1 MLPGFFLNTGNLYL
15 LLGSRPP
22 PRAFAQIPYRRTSW
36 LLNNHFAGRG
46 ASRQLLGREYTTSRT
61 TLVRD
66 NNPLVPPVP
75 PASRSR
81 VVSLPAHLVHRTGPL
96 AIPHVHNED
105 TPSLEKRAPS
115 TIIDTEKKN
124 VPAAEKRNPSAVL
137 DTGEQ
142 EIPPMEET
150 SADKHATAQTD
161 RVVSPEQERSEEL
174 DRIQSKLALWDLEER
189 QAQARRSPVVGMQPF
204 KPSDQIYVM
213 GMDLAGRYIAH
224 TLAGCQTIPPVRY
237 MLHSHYLYKQWRECG
252 KQLTLYQGDN
262 RITRRRVVAEYT
274 HHELAETQNA
284 GTIYN
289 LIVTLPASQVV
300 RAIGQIRHRLDYRST
315 ICLVNDG
322 LGVAEELIETY
333 FPDDSTRPI
342 FLLGHLTANLGHTDN
357 RFFSVSEVRPGRL
370 FLSLFSPHR
379 AEGGGR
385 FHIKRHPP
393 LERTA
398 RATHFIRL
406 LTAMPGLHATG
417 HPMPDFL
424 RHKLPTAAFRTVVDP
439 LAVLFDCRYDHLL
452 SNPYARQLMDR
463 LIGEL
468 SHVLS
473 HLPECR
479 HSQRFRRFAS
489 AASLRDEVFRWLTLK
504 RTADSRMRWQV
515 AQGWDTDV
523 DYLSGYFVRRG
534 RELQATVTTL
544 ESIMAAAKA
553 KQIIMSQ
560 RLETDIPFEGS

>member
-1 MLPGFFLNTGNLYL
+1 M
-15 LLGSRPP
+15 SRD
-22 PRAFAQIPYRRTSW
+22 
-36 LLNNHFAGRG
+36 G
-46 ASRQLLGREYTTSRT
+46 
-61 TLVRD
+61 LVRQ
-66 NNPLVPPVP
+66 NNDTIPLVSPSP
-75 PASRSR
+75 RSR
-81 VVSLPAHLVHRTGPL
+81 VVGLPAHLVRRPGPL
-96 AIPHVHNED
+96 AVARVD
-105 TPSLEKRAPS
+105 RKDVPSMEKRDPPAPS
-115 TIIDTEKKN
+115 GAGEEH
-124 VPAAEKRNPSAVL
+124 VSSSEKRVPFAVEGV
-137 DTGEQ
+137 DEHKVPVA
-142 EIPPMEET
+142 EEPP
-150 SADKHATAQTD
+150 ADKPATAETN
-161 RVVSPEQERSEEL
+161 RVAPPEQDSQEEL
-174 DRIQSKLALWDLEER
+174 SRIQSKLALWDLEER
-189 QAQARRSPVVGMQPF
+189 EAHARRPPVVGMQPF
-204 KPSDQIYVM
+204 RPSDQIHVM

-237 MLHSHYLYKQWRECG
+237 MLHSHYLFRQWRECG
-252 KQLTLYQGDN
+252 KQLTLYRGDN
-262 RITRRRVVAEYT
+262 RITRRRVVGEYT
-274 HHELAETQNA
+274 QDELAEA
-284 GTIYN
+284 RSGGTIHN

-300 RAIGQIRHRLDYRST
+300 RAIGHIRHRLDYRST
-315 ICLVNDG
+315 ICLINDG
-322 LGVAEELIETY
+322 LGVAEELIEKY

-342 FLLGHLTANLGHTDN
+342 FLLGHLSTNLGHTDDK
-357 RFFSVSEVRPGRL
+357 FFSVSEVRPGRL

-379 AEGGGR
+379 PEGGGR

-439 LAVLFDCRYDHLL
+439 LAVLFDCRYDQIL

-479 HSQRFRRFAS
+479 HSEKFRRFAS
-489 AASLRDEVFRWLTLK
+489 AASLRDEVFRKLMLK

-534 RELQATVTTL
+534 RELRASVTTL

-553 KQIIMSQ
+553 KQIITSKK
-560 RLETDIPFEGS
+560 LESDIPFEGTYSA